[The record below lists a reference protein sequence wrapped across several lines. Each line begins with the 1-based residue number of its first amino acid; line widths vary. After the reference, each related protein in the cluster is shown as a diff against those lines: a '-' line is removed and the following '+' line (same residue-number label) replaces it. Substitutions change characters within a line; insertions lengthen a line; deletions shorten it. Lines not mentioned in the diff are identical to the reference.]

1 MTVKTA
7 YHVCVCVCVGVVIW
21 PACLSDGQ
29 YQCDSGQCIS
39 VDVVC
44 DGRAHCRDQSDQLSC
59 RMFFSHSLSP
69 GGASLSLAVRRQS
82 LLCTSSRVNR
92 MGSCCMALSS
102 SIHSQSSGKH
112 FELQPSEWDP
122 GLCPVVFR
130 VFLISQMSSLLPLCK
145 YYSFF
150 NYSTQVL
157 PNPRDLW
164 KMFPV
169 KNS

>member
-1 MTVKTA
+1 MASTNVI
-7 YHVCVCVCVGVVIW
+7 VVS
-21 PACLSDGQ
+21 ASALMS
-29 YQCDSGQCIS
+29 S
-39 VDVVC
+39 VMDVLIVVTSRINSVVVC
-44 DGRAHCRDQSDQLSC
+44 FSLILS
-59 RMFFSHSLSP
+59 RQGAPVSP
-69 GGASLSLAVRRQS
+69 WPYDASSSCVRRLGS
-82 LLCTSSRVNR
+82 IKW
-92 MGSCCMALSS
+92 GSCCMALSS

-157 PNPRDLW
+157 PNPLDLW